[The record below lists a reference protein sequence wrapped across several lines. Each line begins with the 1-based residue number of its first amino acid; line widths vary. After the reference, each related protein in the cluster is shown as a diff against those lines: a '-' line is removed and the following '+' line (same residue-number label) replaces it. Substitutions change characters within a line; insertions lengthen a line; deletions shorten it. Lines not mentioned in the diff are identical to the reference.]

1 MADQIELD
9 FDIEWDMDLS
19 SYYLYKV
26 ENSREYYLKDILK
39 EQVIWTAQLRN
50 AIQFGSED
58 EIELFRNTFL
68 PNRIDLT
75 STQR

>member
-1 MADQIELD
+1 MTDQIELD

-26 ENSREYYLKDILK
+26 ENSREYYLKDIV
-39 EQVIWTAQLRN
+39 EERVIWTAQLRH

-58 EIELFRNTFL
+58 EIDLFRNTFL

-75 STQR
+75 STRR